1 MEIIRLRRDYQ
12 ILEKKNKEL
21 LTKVDELTKKN
32 NLISKENISLKYSH
46 PEKNKKIKEITDIEK
61 NKIKSANLEL
71 IKEKNELEKKNNQL
85 MKDIEMINKN
95 MREMSEIK
103 ESYREKYQR
112 VLK

>member
-46 PEKNKKIKEITDIEK
+46 PEKNKKIKEITDIIE
-61 NKIKSANLEL
+61 ISCVLFNL
-71 IKEKNELEKKNNQL
+71 ICFTKKYFN
-85 MKDIEMINKN
+85 I
-95 MREMSEIK
+95 
-103 ESYREKYQR
+103 
-112 VLK
+112 